1 MYFIY
6 NIDQIHSVFN
16 IFNKCFFFPFKK
28 KKKTRK
34 REYKREYLSNLSSN
48 TVKKKKYN
56 QSGRSACAA

>member
-1 MYFIY
+1 M
-6 NIDQIHSVFN
+6 
-16 IFNKCFFFPFKK
+16 FFLSFLKK
-28 KKKTRK
+28 KKKRRVRE